1 MWACPSVGCNYVVM
15 EARMPCSPFSHIA
28 MLCTTYSNVDVQ
40 EFNLS
45 DILTNTVGYHVK
57 FVVSLYS

>member
-1 MWACPSVGCNYVVM
+1 MLIFQEGFQSICAN
-15 EARMPCSPFSHIA
+15 MPNKLSHIA